1 MSSSRPVPEYRLPNW
16 ALVYQSV
23 RHAVPRTPSMA
34 RCAFCGSSPV
44 PWGPNAAALAGAM
57 VCGRACWTGAG
68 VGVGPV
74 VGGAGL
80 AVAGPDCPAA
90 GALDPAVAREDRA
103 ASGRPAAPFAAG
115 VGLAPPSAA
124 DRTGPGPGLP
134 MIR

>member
-1 MSSSRPVPEYRLPNW
+1 
-16 ALVYQSV
+16 
-23 RHAVPRTPSMA
+23 
-34 RCAFCGSSPV
+34 
-44 PWGPNAAALAGAM
+44 M

-115 VGLAPPSAA
+115 VGLASPSAA
-124 DRTGPGPGLP
+124 DRAGPGPGLP